1 MTKQDLNN
9 IALTD
14 EELEA
19 ASGGAGQWV
28 APSRGQ
34 WWVWKE
40 SQSSATGNPAD
51 LHATS
56 SSSTGTSAQ
65 VWLVKSS
72 TATTI
77 TATKAVIML
86 TSFLIVSAMVSITVV
101 EIMVS

>member
-56 SSSTGTSAQ
+56 SSSTGTVRSE
-65 VWLVKSS
+65 LIDGKRHF
-72 TATTI
+72 I
-77 TATKAVIML
+77 KFDGTKE
-86 TSFLIVSAMVSITVV
+86 ITVG
-101 EIMVS
+101 IR

>member
-1 MTKQDLNN
+1 MTNQDLNN

-40 SQSSATGNPAD
+40 SQSSASGNPAD

-56 SSSTGTSAQ
+56 SSGTGTVRSELIDGKRNFYKFDGTKE
-65 VWLVKSS
+65 VLVG
-72 TATTI
+72 TR
-77 TATKAVIML
+77 
-86 TSFLIVSAMVSITVV
+86 
-101 EIMVS
+101 